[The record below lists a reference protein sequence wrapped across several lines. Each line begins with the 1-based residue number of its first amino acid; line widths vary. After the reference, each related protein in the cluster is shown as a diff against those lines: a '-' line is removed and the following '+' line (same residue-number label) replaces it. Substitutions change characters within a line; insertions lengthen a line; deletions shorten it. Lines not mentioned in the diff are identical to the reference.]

1 MNTTSNE
8 ISNELHKTEYYNK
21 GLKSWWGGFKN
32 IFRKPKKDKEN
43 KDNTKKT
50 RKNKNKKIIIRISN
64 KKIIYKFNNN
74 IKYLKMKI

>member
-43 KDNTKKT
+43 KDKYKK
-50 RKNKNKKIIIRISN
+50 NQKK
-64 KKIIYKFNNN
+64 
-74 IKYLKMKI
+74 